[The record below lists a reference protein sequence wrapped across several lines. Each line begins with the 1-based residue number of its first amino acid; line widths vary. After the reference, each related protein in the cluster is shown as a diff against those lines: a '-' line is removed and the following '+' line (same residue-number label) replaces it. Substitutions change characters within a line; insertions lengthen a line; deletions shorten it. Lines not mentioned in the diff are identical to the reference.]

1 MYIYIHIYVCI
12 YTRSLL
18 VNPSHTDESWAGRS
32 TYLYIYIY
40 LYMYIYMYYIC
51 IHNTVICLKYSFIM
65 TAKN

>member
-40 LYMYIYMYYIC
+40 LYMYIYIC
-51 IHNTVICLKYSFIM
+51 IIYAYITQ
-65 TAKN
+65 